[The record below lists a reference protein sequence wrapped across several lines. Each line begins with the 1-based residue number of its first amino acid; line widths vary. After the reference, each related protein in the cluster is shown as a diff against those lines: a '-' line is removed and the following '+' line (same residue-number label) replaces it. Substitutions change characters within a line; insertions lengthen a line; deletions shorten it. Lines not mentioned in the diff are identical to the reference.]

1 MQQFGRGAF
10 GNRFPAILALVYAGN
25 ETSATGGEV
34 EEAVGPFGV
43 EHDPRKLLR
52 QVALHLEV
60 CDGRI
65 GAVIASPV
73 SDAEHPP
80 DAALRPVT
88 PEGKR
93 RPLDGSGHPAPS
105 TTMLARS
112 PAPSSSITRC
122 TRLTSTRSVPSAAS
136 SNKSSGADPQAAVK
150 VPIPKGL
157 IIRLARPLFRAQ
169 HG

>member
-25 ETSATGGEV
+25 ETSASGGEV

-93 RPLDGSGHPAPS
+93 RLV
-105 TTMLARS
+105 T
-112 PAPSSSITRC
+112 
-122 TRLTSTRSVPSAAS
+122 VAAT
-136 SNKSSGADPQAAVK
+136 
-150 VPIPKGL
+150 
-157 IIRLARPLFRAQ
+157 RPLHDHARAFAGPFELYHAVHAPHLHQ
-169 HG
+169 VRPECCLFQQVEWS